1 MIDTDDIDRL
11 LEEKDEVDE
20 PGGRAGLQAGAG
32 LEIEGPYEGYGSLP
46 DIEADYET
54 PAWLRA
60 GSGDTDPETDP
71 ASDEKPLPRVGVD
84 DVSAAKPAEEAP
96 APRKKRQV
104 VHESRR
110 TRRALITIA
119 AVAAGIAVAS
129 TYMFNNGIGPFA
141 PAAPE
146 ALPQEPDA
154 PVISGEIESAGW
166 ATAGAGYEDLYAL
179 IMEQT
184 RGIAGTADGGE
195 LGQEDRMSMD
205 YYDSFSRIN
214 ETVEGVREAD
224 VLATDGEYIYTINSN
239 SLSVV
244 RAAGDDMELIAKIA
258 QPIEDEQ
265 QVYFEMFLCGDRL
278 IALRQG
284 VNPSA
289 LQQTPGME
297 ATEVPMASIWYP
309 FGGQILDT
317 SIDIFDISD
326 LRSPVKIHTLSQ
338 SGSYVSS
345 RMVGDH
351 VYLITTYYGD
361 VPKMKPTDPKTFVPL
376 YARDGEQFLPNES
389 DILITPG
396 SSWPS
401 YTVISGIDAI
411 ETGDFVSLKA
421 VYGDVGTVYAS
432 HGAVYLVRMASEELK
447 EPGGTLPP
455 SSGSD
460 EPGIDYVQYTNWS
473 ETLLAKLT
481 IDEGRVEPKAQAK
494 VPGFMTDK
502 FSLDEYHGALRLMT
516 TVDLNVWYGF
526 IDPHGIYTSDD
537 WAQLPAGTMETESAL
552 YALDENL
559 LPLGKIDDIAP
570 GERVNAS
577 RFVEDAAYFMTYNK
591 TNPLVAVDLG
601 DPAAPR
607 VAGKLETGWLPDFLM
622 PYSDGLLFGL
632 GRDTDV
638 ETGSRLDLMIMMFD
652 DGDPAGFRELHSV
665 SLGDKNSAAEQNPE
679 AILVSA
685 DKSLVAFPVEGSYMI
700 YGYDAASGF
709 EKKAELKL
717 ENDDNVW
724 AEVRGLFISGTFYIV
739 SPNSISAYAA
749 DDGFKKVG
757 SLRIDE
763 KAGPADRFFYS
774 KGFL

>member
-1 MIDTDDIDRL
+1 MIDTDDIDKL
-11 LEEKDEVDE
+11 LAESDEGGE
-20 PGGRAGLQAGAG
+20 PDGRAGLQAGAG
-32 LEIEGPYEGYGSLP
+32 LEIEGPDSGYGSLP
-46 DIEADYET
+46 DIEADFET

-60 GSGDTDPETDP
+60 GIDGSDAEIDSP
-71 ASDEKPLPRVGVD
+71 ADERPSPRVEVD
-84 DVSAAKPAEEAP
+84 EASAAKPSKEVP
-96 APRKKRQV
+96 APREKRQV

-110 TRRALITIA
+110 TRRALIVIA
-119 AVAAGIAVAS
+119 AVAACIAAAS
-129 TYMFNNGIGPFA
+129 TYMFNNSIGPFA

-146 ALPQEPDA
+146 APSQEPEP
-154 PVISGEIESAGW
+154 PVMEGETDLDGW
-166 ATAGAGYEDLYAL
+166 VTAGAGYEDLYAL

-195 LGQEDRMSMD
+195 HGQEDRMSMD

-214 ETVEGVREAD
+214 EQVEGVREAD
-224 VLATDGEYIYTINSN
+224 VMATDGEYIFTINSN
-239 SLSVV
+239 DLSVV
-244 RAAGDDMELIAKIA
+244 RIGGNDMELVTKIA
-258 QPIEDEQ
+258 QPAEDEQ
-265 QVYFEMFLCGDRL
+265 QVYFEMFLYGDRL
-278 IALRQG
+278 IALRHG
-284 VNPSA
+284 VNQSA
-289 LQQTPGME
+289 LQLMPGNEDM
-297 ATEVPMASIWYP
+297 EVPTASIWYP
-309 FGGQILDT
+309 FGGQIVDT

-326 LRSPVKIHTLSQ
+326 LRSPVKMHTLSQ

-376 YARDGEQFLPNES
+376 YARDGEQFLPLER
-389 DILITPG
+389 DIFITPG
-396 SSWPS
+396 SAWPS
-401 YTVISGIDAI
+401 YTVISGIDAMGS
-411 ETGDFVSLKA
+411 GDFISLKA

-432 HGAVYLVRMASEELK
+432 HDAVYLVRMASEELK

-455 SSGSD
+455 PSGSD

-473 ETLLAKLT
+473 ETLLAKMT
-481 IDEGRVEPKAQAK
+481 IAEGRVEPKAQAK
-494 VPGFMTDK
+494 VPGYMTDK

-552 YALDENL
+552 YTLDENL

-591 TNPLVAVDLG
+591 TDPLVSVDLS

-607 VAGKLETGWLPDFLM
+607 VAGKLEIGWLPDFLK

-632 GRDTDV
+632 GRDMDV
-638 ETGSRLDLMIMMFD
+638 ETGSRLDLMLMMFD
-652 DGDPAGFRELHSV
+652 DGDPAGFREIHSA
-665 SLGDKNSAAEQNPE
+665 SLGGKNSAAEENPE

-685 DKSLVAFPVEGSYMI
+685 DKSLVVFPVDGSYMVF
-700 YGYDAASGF
+700 GYDAASGF

-717 ENDDNVW
+717 ENDDNMW
-724 AEVRGLFISGTFYIV
+724 AEVRGLFIDDVFYIV

-749 DDGFKKVG
+749 DDGFKRVG
-757 SLRIDE
+757 NLRIGE
-763 KAGPADRFFYS
+763 GAGLADRFFYS
-774 KGFL
+774 RGFL